1 LIAGI
6 AIASP
11 MLAWSASDPG
21 QQVAQAGPGAQGG
34 GPEGGGAA
42 GEAGG
47 DSRGESSERG
57 PMGHRRGGWLANMTH
72 RMSPQQRCEER
83 LARRAG
89 MIAYTIAKLNLT
101 QDQQTAWDKVRGPL
115 KAAGDKERQL
125 CADLKPRE
133 QRAAETVL
141 DRLNHREQSL
151 SVKLAA
157 IQQVKPAMDQFYQAL
172 SPDQKAIIDHPFHRR

>member
-1 LIAGI
+1 
-6 AIASP
+6 
-11 MLAWSASDPG
+11 M
-21 QQVAQAGPGAQGG
+21 
-34 GPEGGGAA
+34 
-42 GEAGG
+42 
-47 DSRGESSERG
+47 
-57 PMGHRRGGWLANMTH
+57 MH

-89 MIAYTIAKLNLT
+89 MIAYTITKLNLT

-125 CADLKPRE
+125 CADLKPRD

-172 SPDQKAIIDHPFHRR
+172 SPDQKAIVDHPFHRR